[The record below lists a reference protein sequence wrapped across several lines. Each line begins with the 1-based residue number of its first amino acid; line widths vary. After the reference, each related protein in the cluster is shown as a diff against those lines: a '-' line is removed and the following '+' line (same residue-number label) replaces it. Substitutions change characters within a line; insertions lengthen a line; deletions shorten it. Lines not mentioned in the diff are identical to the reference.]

1 MDFLHILKL
10 LQRKT
15 WVLVAFPLLTI
26 IVTGVLL
33 SRMDKKYKSTAQ
45 IATGF
50 TTDDAVKL
58 NEESDNPFEVSTN
71 FTNII
76 ESMNSIPVM
85 SLVSY
90 RLVLHD
96 LESDEPFRRYKPS
109 KDADTKVEAADLS
122 SAKAEFQER
131 LKNFRPLNSSEER
144 DRVLFEILKGFEYDF
159 ESLKKELWIRRV
171 STSDFISV
179 DYTSENA
186 YLSALMVNAVC
197 EEFIRYNKALKVDRS
212 SESITFLEN
221 LMHEKKRVLDEKT
234 SNLNQFKVV
243 NNVTNYSAESES
255 KIDIIAD
262 YEQQKE
268 EEEKKIKGLDLSLSA
283 VEAKINGVNRSNQDE
298 IVKVNQRIIGLRRQI
313 SDLNSAGADANK
325 SKLNQLRDELS
336 LEIGRLESINTRM
349 TAEEMKELEKQRDQY
364 NLDLKI
370 SRSHLESI
378 EGSLRKMKYDVSG
391 FATKEAKLSDLERE
405 VEFASGDYTNV
416 QDKFNEAK
424 NKALVIGSSIRQTL
438 RGQPSYEAEPSKAIL
453 MMALAGAGSFILCVS
468 LIIGVEYFDFS
479 IRVAS
484 RLERLTGIK
493 NIGTINVVKTK
504 GFDLQKVFNNKNA
517 DKESDRFVHFL
528 RKLRY
533 EVQTSQSK
541 VFLITSTQVNVGKS
555 FIIIC
560 LSYTLSL
567 INKKVLIIDT
577 NFRHNSL
584 TKLLLERKADIKLL
598 EKGRIGE
605 EEKIREES
613 EAKSNGAKGEGRRE
627 KAEEAKSEGR
637 RTEEANGSNQQRNSN
652 GHSENGADGFD
663 PFDENAK
670 ANGHKFD
677 NEFAEAEADHKS
689 IIYNTEFKGV
699 HIIGNIGGH
708 DSPSEILAG
717 RNFKSVIAK
726 LSSNYDYILM
736 EGPSINEYSD
746 TKELVEFSDK
756 VIPVFSADTVLNQL
770 DQESV
775 KYLKSI
781 KTKLLGSVLNKV
793 QLKDLSV

>member
-1 MDFLHILKL
+1 MDFLHILKI

-15 WVLVAFPLLTI
+15 WVLITFPLLTI
-26 IVTGVLL
+26 IVTGALL

-50 TTDDAVKL
+50 TTNDAVKL
-58 NEESDNPFEVSTN
+58 NDDSDNPFEVSTN

-96 LESDEPFRRYKPS
+96 LESTKPFRTYKPS
-109 KDADTKVEAADLS
+109 KDSDIKIQPSDLT
-122 SAKAEFQER
+122 SAKAEFADR
-131 LKNFRPLNSSEER
+131 LKNFKPLNSSDER
-144 DRVLFEILKGFEYDF
+144 DRVLFEIIKGYGYDYETF
-159 ESLKKELWIRRV
+159 KKELWIRRV

-179 DYTSENA
+179 DYTSEDG
-186 YLSALMVNAVC
+186 YLSALAVNAVC

-212 SESITFLEN
+212 AESIEFLAN
-221 LMHEKKRVLDEKT
+221 LVQEKKRVLDQKT
-234 SNLNQFKVV
+234 TTLNDFKVV

-255 KIDIIAD
+255 KIDNLAD
-262 YEQQKE
+262 YEKQKE
-268 EEEKKIKGLDLSLSA
+268 EAEKKIKGLDLSLSA
-283 VEAKINGVNRSNQDE
+283 VEAKLKGVNKSNQDE
-298 IVKVNQRIIGLRRQI
+298 AIKVNQRIIELRRQI
-313 SDLNSAGADANK
+313 SDLNSAGAEANK
-325 SKLNQLRDELS
+325 TKLNQLRDELQ
-336 LEIGRLESINTRM
+336 LEVSRLDAINTRM
-349 TAEEMKELEKQRDQY
+349 TADEVKELEKQKDQY
-364 NLDLKI
+364 NVDLKI
-370 SRSHLESI
+370 ARSDLETI
-378 EGSLRKMKYDVSG
+378 EGSLRRLKYDVSG
-391 FATKEAKLSDLERE
+391 FATKEAKLADLERE
-405 VEFASGDYTNV
+405 VTFASEDYTNV
-416 QDKFNEAK
+416 QNKYNDAK
-424 NKALVIGSSIRQTL
+424 NEALVIGSAIRQTL
-438 RGQPSYEAEPSKAIL
+438 KGQPSYEAEPSKAIL
-453 MMALAGAGSFILCVS
+453 MMALAGAGSFVLCIS

-493 NIGTINVVKTK
+493 NIGSINLVKTK
-504 GFDLQKVFNNKNA
+504 DFDLQKVFNNKNV
-517 DKESDRFVHFL
+517 DKEADRFVHFL

-598 EKGRIGE
+598 EKSSFGE
-605 EEKIREES
+605 KEKVREES
-613 EAKSNGAKGEGRRE
+613 ETTTNAHGRAEKNERTSNEQ
-627 KAEEAKSEGR
+627 SEPNEY
-637 RTEEANGSNQQRNSN
+637 TNSN
-652 GHSENGADGFD
+652 GKHAGNDKSNNGFE
-663 PFDENAK
+663 FDEDAK
-670 ANGHKFD
+670 ANGNGFND
-677 NEFAEAEADHKS
+677 ADGDGDHKS
-689 IIYNTEFKGV
+689 IIHHTEFNGV

-717 RNFKSVIAK
+717 RNFKNVIAK
-726 LSSNYDYILM
+726 LSSSYDYILM

-756 VIPVFSADTVLNQL
+756 VIPIFSADRVLNQL

-781 KTKLLGSVLNKV
+781 KGKLLGSVLNKV
-793 QLKDLSV
+793 QLKDLSA